1 MTYIKKETKVTKV
14 ELNKEWNAKPADGQ
28 RLSEDINTMI
38 NNLGKNKVF
47 KQSSGFNLGLI
58 NDPNMSLIIKAQDDD
73 PNQLFSLR

>member
-1 MTYIKKETKVTKV
+1 MLVMKHFLI
-14 ELNKEWNAKPADGQ
+14 LAKNFDRNGF
-28 RLSEDINTMI
+28 LSTFQDIFKTIFMV
-38 NNLGKNKVF
+38 KNKVF

>member
-1 MTYIKKETKVTKV
+1 
-14 ELNKEWNAKPADGQ
+14 
-28 RLSEDINTMI
+28 MI